1 MGRNCGWTEILQMKN
16 KCCSG
21 YTWDSA
27 RQICTKCRVGYFG
40 LYCNESCPF
49 PYYGENCRSRCH
61 CEKHLCSFSSG
72 CNVSES
78 TFMYDAVTIFP
89 SSSSRFNDQPNH
101 NLSSSNQN
109 LKSEN
114 ITVLSSTEKKITLPL
129 HIFILITSLSSLA
142 VIILIISII
151 ALNIFIY
158 KRAVRRNF
166 SFSNVNAQTP
176 LRRESND
183 NVDNIFSGSGK
194 ISISRC
200 KDSNAFFLKIH
211 TTEEEGQGGHRYLET
226 NEVTREQGLKLYE
239 SIEDHVE
246 LPLCTLNPQ
255 ERKGLFYTTSS
266 PVSESNS
273 ECSTHVKVPS
283 GNDTSTERQEQT
295 MSGENVYLT
304 CV

>member
-1 MGRNCGWTEILQMKN
+1 M
-16 KCCSG
+16 
-21 YTWDSA
+21 D
-27 RQICTKCRVGYFG
+27 
-40 LYCNESCPF
+40 LY
-49 PYYGENCRSRCH
+49 YI
-61 CEKHLCSFSSG
+61 
-72 CNVSES
+72 VSES
-78 TFMYDAVTIFP
+78 TYMYDAATIFH

-114 ITVLSSTEKKITLPL
+114 ITVLLSTEKKITLPL
-129 HIFILITSLSSLA
+129 YIFILITSLSSLA

-166 SFSNVNAQTP
+166 CFSNVNAQTP

-283 GNDTSTERQEQT
+283 GNDTATERQEQT

-304 CV
+304 CVSK